1 MPLNIIIVGAGL
13 GGLAAAISAKLE
25 NPDHWVQ
32 VIESAPAL
40 AEVGAGLQV
49 TPNATRLLER
59 WGLLRSL
66 EKLASSPKEFTIHRY
81 SDGALIGKR
90 DNFGEEMLAKYK
102 SPFWDMHRADLQ
114 IGMYERA
121 KELGVEFRFGA
132 LVTSTDIKTPS
143 ITLSNGVR
151 IEGDLILAADGL
163 WSQSRSAFLGAPS
176 PPIPTGDLAYRVIL
190 RVEDIKVDELRHYF
204 ETPRVVLWAGPD
216 CHAICYPLKGGSLIN
231 IVLLVPDT
239 LPEGVARAAGD
250 LDEMLEVFR
259 DWDPR
264 LRSLLA
270 MVPKVD
276 KWKLMHLDELQHWS
290 NAEGTIAFLGDA
302 CHPMLP
308 YLAQGAG
315 SSLEDGAALGVLL
328 STANDRHELPGIFKL
343 YEQVRKPRSSA
354 LQKRSMIQRHINHLP
369 NGSEQRARDDLL
381 KQQLD
386 EPLPGYPFYWLDP
399 TQQSFV
405 YGYDVYEELDK
416 LGISAACHSHNAS
429 SAGKESKV

>member
-1 MPLNIIIVGAGL
+1 MSLNIIIVGAGL
-13 GGLAAAISAKLE
+13 GGLATAISVKQE
-25 NPDHWVQ
+25 KPDHQVQ

-49 TPNATRLLER
+49 TPNATRLLKR
-59 WGLLRSL
+59 WGLLHSL

-121 KELGVEFRFGA
+121 KELGVEFKFGA
-132 LVTSTDIKTPS
+132 LVTSTELETPS
-143 ITLSNGVR
+143 VTLSNGDR
-151 IEGDLILAADGL
+151 IDGDLIIAAD
-163 WSQSRSAFLGAPS
+163 
-176 PPIPTGDLAYRVIL
+176 D
-190 RVEDIKVDELRHYF
+190 EIKDRELRHYF

-250 LDEMLEVFR
+250 LDEMLEIFR

-264 LRSLLA
+264 LRSLLS

-276 KWKLMHLDELQHWS
+276 KWKLMHLNELQYWS
-290 NAEGTIAFLGDA
+290 NPEATIAFLGDA

-328 STANDRHELPGIFKL
+328 STANRRQDLPEILKL
-343 YEQVRKPRSSA
+343 YEQLRKPRSSA
-354 LQKRSMIQRHINHLP
+354 LQERSKVQRHINHLP
-369 NGSEQRARDDLL
+369 NGPEQRARDTLL
-381 KQQLD
+381 KQQFD

-405 YGYDVYEELDK
+405 YSYDVYEEVSL
-416 LGISAACHSHNAS
+416 APNARCILR
-429 SAGKESKV
+429 

>member
-1 MPLNIIIVGAGL
+1 MPLNILIVGAGL
-13 GGLAAAISAKLE
+13 GGLAAAISVKLE
-25 NPDHWVQ
+25 NPDHRVQ

-49 TPNATRLLER
+49 TPNATRLLGR

-90 DNFGEEMLAKYK
+90 DNFDKEMLAKYK

-114 IGMYERA
+114 LGMYERA
-121 KELGVEFRFGA
+121 KELGAEFRFAA
-132 LVTSTDIKTPS
+132 LVTSTDLKTPS
-143 ITLSNGVR
+143 ITLSNGDR
-151 IEGDLILAADGL
+151 IDGDLILAAD
-163 WSQSRSAFLGAPS
+163 GAPS

-190 RVEDIKVDELRHYF
+190 RVEEIKDEELRHYF
-204 ETPRVVLWAGPD
+204 ETPRVVLWAGPG
-216 CHAICYPLKGGSLIN
+216 CHAICYPLKGNSLIN
-231 IVLLVPDT
+231 IVLLAPDN

-250 LDEMLEVFR
+250 LDEMLDVFR

-264 LRSLLA
+264 LRSLLS

-328 STANDRHELPGIFKL
+328 STAKGRQDLPEILKL
-343 YEQVRKPRSSA
+343 YEQLRKPRSSA
-354 LQKRSMIQRHINHLP
+354 LQQRSMIQRDINHLP
-369 NGSEQRARDDLL
+369 NGFEQQIRDDLL
-381 KQQLD
+381 KRQLD

-399 TQQSFV
+399 TQQSIV
-405 YGYDVYEELDK
+405 YGYDVYEELGK
-416 LGISAACHSHNAS
+416 WGIGADCHGHNAG
-429 SAGKESKV
+429 SAGKHSKV

>member
-13 GGLAAAISAKLE
+13 GGLAAAISVKQE
-25 NPDHWVQ
+25 KPDHRVQ

-49 TPNATRLLER
+49 TPNATRLLKR
-59 WGLLRSL
+59 WGLMRSL
-66 EKLASSPKEFTIHRY
+66 EKLASSPQEFTIHRY

-121 KELGVEFRFGA
+121 RELGVEFRFGA
-132 LVTSTDIKTPS
+132 LVKSTELETPS
-143 ITLSNGVR
+143 VTLSNGDCV
-151 IEGDLILAADGL
+151 EGDIIIAADGC
-163 WSQSRSAFLGAPS
+163 PS

-190 RVEDIKVDELRHYF
+190 RVEEIENDELRRYF

-239 LPEGVARAAGD
+239 LPEGVARAAGG
-250 LDEMLEVFR
+250 LDEMLEIFQ

-264 LRSLLA
+264 LKSLLT
-270 MVPKVD
+270 MVPKVE

-290 NAEGTIAFLGDA
+290 NAEATIAFLGDA

-328 STANDRHELPGIFKL
+328 SRADHRQDLPEILKL
-343 YEQVRKPRSSA
+343 YEQLRKPRSSA
-354 LQKRSMIQRHINHLP
+354 LQKRSMIQVFSFCPLRCAVRPLIERRGTSITCLTGLN
-369 NGSEQRARDDLL
+369 NEQ
-381 KQQLD
+381 
-386 EPLPGYPFYWLDP
+386 GTIY
-399 TQQSFV
+399 
-405 YGYDVYEELDK
+405 
-416 LGISAACHSHNAS
+416 
-429 SAGKESKV
+429 